1 MATLPRFNIL
11 TGELDIE
18 STRDGF
24 RWRGARVGDRLGA
37 GRIGASVIDL
47 EAGARSWPYHYH
59 HGVEEWLYVL
69 GGSPVLRTPD
79 GERALRAGD
88 LVCFPAGP
96 DGAHTVAGPGRIMLL
111 SANREPS
118 ISVYPDSDKVGPR
131 PAVTGGAQRSPDALN
146 FRRGDAVDYWE
157 GE

>member
-1 MATLPRFNIL
+1 MRRFNLL
-11 TGELDIE
+11 TGELETSHD
-18 STRDGF
+18 RDGYS
-24 RWRGARVGDRLGA
+24 WRGTRVGDRLGSA
-37 GRIGASVIDL
+37 VIGGTLYEVEDGQL
-47 EAGARSWPYHYH
+47 TFPYHYH

-69 GGSPVLRTPD
+69 SGTPTVRTPD

-88 LVCFPAGP
+88 VICFRA
-96 DGAHTVAGPGRIMLL
+96 DETGAHSVRGPGRFLML

-118 ISVYPDSDKVGPR
+118 ISVYPDSGKFGSR
-131 PAVTGGAQRSPDALN
+131 PGAHAPADRLN